1 MGINAAKFV
10 WEKMR
15 LVNRLPGA
23 HASYKLA
30 TNIIYRDGRV
40 STLGRGPAAGYRWR
54 HYRCFQPWMAMG
66 MYEPHVAALIH
77 NELEAGD
84 VFYDIGANAGY
95 FTLVAARAVGPEG
108 KVIAFDP
115 NPLNVQTVNEQIRLN
130 DLQTICTVEPLAVS
144 DKSGSFHFVVTAVNA
159 NAHLQEV
166 GAPHVGDEGQ
176 IIEVRSV
183 TLDEFVG
190 DHPFP
195 VLIKM
200 DVEGAEVAVLRGS
213 QKLLSGPNAPRFLVS
228 THSDELDRESK
239 EILRQ
244 NGYTFRNLEGFEQ
257 MIYAL
262 PMGYA
267 R

>member
-1 MGINAAKFV
+1 MEINAAKFV

-23 HASYKLA
+23 HASYKLV

-40 STLGRGPAAGYRWR
+40 VTLGRGPAAGYRWR

-66 MYEPHVAALIH
+66 VYEPHVAALIKS
-77 NELEAGD
+77 ELKPGD

-95 FTLVAARAVGPEG
+95 FTLVAARAVGPTG

-115 NPLNVQTVNEQIRLN
+115 NPKNVLTVREQISLN
-130 DLQTICTVEPLAVS
+130 GLESICTVEPLAVS
-144 DKSGSFHFVVTAVNA
+144 DECGSFHFVVTAVNA
-159 NAHLQEV
+159 NAHLQEI
-166 GAPHVGDEGQ
+166 GAPHVGDEGK
-176 IIEVRSV
+176 IIEVQSV
-183 TLDEFVG
+183 TLDKFVA

-195 VLIKM
+195 ALIKM
-200 DVEGAEVAVLRGS
+200 DVEGAEVAVLKGS
-213 QKLLSGPNAPRFLVS
+213 RELLRGPNAPRFLVS

-239 EILRQ
+239 NILRQ
-244 NGYTFRNLEGFEQ
+244 NGYTFINLEGFEQ

-262 PMGYA
+262 PAGYA